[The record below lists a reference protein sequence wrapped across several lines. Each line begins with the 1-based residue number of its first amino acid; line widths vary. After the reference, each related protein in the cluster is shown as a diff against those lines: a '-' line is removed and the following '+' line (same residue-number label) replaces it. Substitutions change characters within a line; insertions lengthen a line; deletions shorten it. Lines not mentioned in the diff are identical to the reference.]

1 MSELLPKIDVSHL
14 GEPSEERKALDWLG
28 YFDERVV
35 LRSVMKGKAKHFRI
49 RYIRKGFGHVTI
61 DYIEKAGSIS
71 TEMIYKAKE

>member
-28 YFDERVV
+28 YFDERVA

>member
-14 GEPSEERKALDWLG
+14 GEPSEERKALDWLD

-49 RYIRKGFGHVTI
+49 RYMRKGFGHVTI

>member
-14 GEPSEERKALDWLG
+14 GELSEERKALDWLG